1 VAQTQTHEAIAA
13 TLRHAAPALRDAGV
27 PFMLGGSL
35 ACWARGGPRSQN
47 DLDLMIPPADA
58 ERALTALAHA
68 GMRTDHPPEEWLA
81 KAWDG
86 DVMVDL
92 IFRLLGLGDVTLEMI
107 EAAEQMQVLA
117 IRMPVMATEDILV
130 AKLLSISEQNLD
142 YGPPLEMG
150 RSLREQ
156 IDWEDVRR
164 RTAGSPYARTFFALL
179 KELEVLAAPGEAEEG
194 GPGAHETGGRISLQ
208 GAARSS

>member
-1 VAQTQTHEAIAA
+1 MAQGQTHEAIAA
-13 TLRHAAPALRDAGV
+13 TLRKAAPALREANV

-47 DLDLMIPPADA
+47 DLDLMVTPADA
-58 ERALTALAHA
+58 DRALRALAQA
-68 GMRTDHPPEEWLA
+68 GMRVERPPEEWLA

-92 IFRLLGLGDVTLEMI
+92 IFRLLGLGDVTAETI
-107 EAAEQMQVLA
+107 GAAEQMQVLA
-117 IRMPVMATEDILV
+117 IRMPVMSTEDILV

-156 IDWEDVRR
+156 IDWDAAH
-164 RTAGSPYARTFFALL
+164 AGGTTEQELVGRHLAAWSPVVDDPPCHRSTLRSGPDGALIEL
-179 KELEVLAAPGEAEEG
+179 RELE
-194 GPGAHETGGRISLQ
+194 
-208 GAARSS
+208 

>member
-1 VAQTQTHEAIAA
+1 MAQGQTHEAIAA
-13 TLRHAAPALRDAGV
+13 TLRKAAPALREANV

-47 DLDLMIPPADA
+47 DLDLMVTPADA
-58 ERALTALAHA
+58 ERALHALAQA
-68 GMRTDHPPEEWLA
+68 DMRVERPPEEWLA

-92 IFRLLGLGDVTLEMI
+92 IFRLLGLGDVTAEMI
-107 EAAEQMQVLA
+107 GAAEQMQVLA
-117 IRMPVMATEDILV
+117 IRMPVMSTEDILV

-156 IDWEDVRR
+156 IDWDAVRA
-164 RTAGSPYARTFFALL
+164 RTARSPYARAFFALL
-179 KELEVLAAPGEAEEG
+179 EEVGVLPVERPAAERPEPRVRSANLA
-194 GPGAHETGGRISLQ
+194 
-208 GAARSS
+208 

>member
-1 VAQTQTHEAIAA
+1 MAQTQTHEAIAA
-13 TLRHAAPALRDAGV
+13 TLRKAAPALRDAGV

-47 DLDLMIPPADA
+47 DLDLMLPPSDA
-58 ERALTALAHA
+58 ERALVALAEI

-86 DVMVDL
+86 DVTVDL
-92 IFRLLGLGDVTLEMI
+92 IFRLLGLGDVTPEMI
-107 EAAEQMQVLA
+107 AAAEQMQVLA

-156 IDWEDVRR
+156 IDWDDVRQ
-164 RTAGSPYARTFFALL
+164 RTASSPYARAFFGLL
-179 KELEVLAAPGEAEEG
+179 RELEVLPID
-194 GPGAHETGGRISLQ
+194 TGGRLSLH

>member
-1 VAQTQTHEAIAA
+1 MAQAQTHEAIAA
-13 TLRHAAPALRDAGV
+13 TLRKAAPALRDAGV

-35 ACWARGGPRSQN
+35 ACWARGGPRTQN

-58 ERALTALAHA
+58 ERALASLAKV
-68 GMRTDHPPEEWLA
+68 GMRTHHPPEEWLA
-81 KAWDG
+81 KAWNG

-107 EAAEQMQVLA
+107 EGAEQMQVLA
-117 IRMPVMATEDILV
+117 IRMPVMPTEDILV

-164 RTAGSPYARTFFALL
+164 RTSSSPYARTFFALL
-179 KELEVLAAPGEAEEG
+179 RELEVLPLSTTSHIRHVTRAEQ
-194 GPGAHETGGRISLQ
+194 I
-208 GAARSS
+208 

>member
-1 VAQTQTHEAIAA
+1 MAQTQTHEAISA
-13 TLRHAAPALRDAGV
+13 TLRKAAPALRDAGV

-47 DLDLMIPPADA
+47 DLDLILPPSEA
-58 ERALTALAHA
+58 ERALAALAEV

-92 IFRLLGLGDVTLEMI
+92 IFRLLGLGDVTVEMI
-107 EAAEQMQVLA
+107 HSAEEMQVLA
-117 IRMPVMATEDILV
+117 IRMPVMATEDILT

-156 IDWEDVRR
+156 IDWADVRR
-164 RTAGSPYARTFFALL
+164 RTASSPYARAFFALL
-179 KELEVLAAPGEAEEG
+179 RELEVLPIPAKPDIRHVKSANP
-194 GPGAHETGGRISLQ
+194 I
-208 GAARSS
+208 